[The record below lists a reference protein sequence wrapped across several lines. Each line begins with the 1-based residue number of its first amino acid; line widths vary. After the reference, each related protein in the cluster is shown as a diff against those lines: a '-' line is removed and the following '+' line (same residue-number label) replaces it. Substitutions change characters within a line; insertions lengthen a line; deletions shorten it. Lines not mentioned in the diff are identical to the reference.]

1 MAREYLGQV
10 RDMGGTTRVYKA
22 AGAFEVDE
30 LEGTSG
36 TRRRIFFEDIF
47 LVTYHREVGT
57 TFALGVGALCVVLLL
72 IILGMLADGVSNRA
86 SSGLMVGGVIALVSA
101 PLFIVFLNRVIRKKD
116 IITIFGRH
124 GRARL
129 EFEWRK
135 AKARTVF
142 QDACRVARNSRPAA
156 RRARPQ
162 TPAPGPVPPPD
173 EGPGPDPST
182 T

>member
-10 RDMGGTTRVYKA
+10 RDMGGATRVYKA

-36 TRRRIFFEDIF
+36 IRRRIFFEDIF
-47 LVTYHREVGT
+47 LVTYHREVGSM
-57 TFALGVGALCVVLLL
+57 FALVVGSLCVLQLF
-72 IILGMLADGVSNRA
+72 IILGMLADGVKNPA
-86 SSGLMVGGVIALVSA
+86 SSGFMVGGVVATLSA

-135 AKARTVF
+135 AKARSVF
-142 QDACRVARNSRPAA
+142 QEACRLARNSRPTV
-156 RRARPQ
+156 RRRPP
-162 TPAPGPVPPPD
+162 PAPAQGPMPAPD
-173 EGPGPDPST
+173 EGPGPEPST
-182 T
+182 A

>member
-10 RDMGGTTRVYKA
+10 RDMGGAARVYKA

-36 TRRRIFFEDIF
+36 IRRRIFFEDIF

-57 TFALGVGALCVVLLL
+57 MFALVVGSLCVVLLF
-72 IILGMLADGVSNRA
+72 IILGMLADGVSNPS
-86 SSGLMVGGVIALVSA
+86 SSGLIVGGVVAFLSA

-135 AKARTVF
+135 SKARDIF
-142 QDACRVARNSRPAA
+142 QDACRVARNSRPAI

-162 TPAPGPVPPPD
+162 APAAGPMPAPD
-173 EGPGPDPST
+173 EGPEPQTRS
-182 T
+182 